1 MIPALLYIQIRRP
14 SGWPIPVVVPIVLL
28 WPFVA
33 LIALCVWPASWLSR
47 AGSRF
52 GAAVRAA
59 RLMLGTLAHLS
70 GLRIDVESA
79 GGERVRVR
87 AI

>member
-33 LIALCVWPASWLSR
+33 LIALFVWPASWLSQ
-47 AGSRF
+47 AGSTF
-52 GAAVRAA
+52 GAAMRGA
-59 RLMLGTLAHLS
+59 RLMLGALSQLS